1 MNLQFSGNFRV
12 IDDPEPTET
21 IGQWRIINYGEPSL
35 SSASAGFLE
44 ERTLV
49 SSGATPFEF
58 KDSYSKGSICFV
70 TSGTSSFTNVE
81 IPESPW
87 FITDRIN
94 RIIVFPKRVRLP
106 KEMTWAYREYV
117 ELPQTN
123 IARQFNP
130 VFQRIG
136 KLARLPEN
144 WDSYGARPV
153 CKNSISR
160 GVILLKELIE
170 LRSTIGFEIPVP
182 FVAPLSSG
190 GIQIEW
196 EKGEKYLELSITS
209 DPPTVEY
216 FAADKV
222 KEGQLTLE
230 GSLRSASGLKEL
242 ISWFVNGSAEDL
254 AHFTFEESPEASIS

>member
-1 MNLQFSGNFRV
+1 MNLEISANFRV
-12 IDDPEPTET
+12 FDDPGPAET
-21 IGQWRIINYGEPSL
+21 IDQWRIINYGEPSL
-35 SSASAGFLE
+35 SSASIGFLE

-49 SSGATPFEF
+49 SSRATPFEF
-58 KDSYSKGSICFV
+58 TDSYSKGSVRFV

-81 IPESPW
+81 IPDSPW
-87 FITDRIN
+87 FINDRIN
-94 RIIVFPKRVRLP
+94 RIIVFPKRIRLP
-106 KEMTWAYREYV
+106 REMTWAYRDHF

-123 IARQFNP
+123 MAQKFNP

-153 CKNSISR
+153 CKDSISR

-170 LRSTIGFEIPVP
+170 LRSTTGFEIPVP

-196 EKGEKYLELSITS
+196 EKGEKYLELSIRS
-209 DPPTVEY
+209 EPPSVTY
-216 FAADKV
+216 FAADQV

-230 GSLRSASGLKEL
+230 GSLRSASALKEL
-242 ISWFVNGSAEDL
+242 ISWFVSGTAEDL
-254 AHFTFEESPEASIS
+254 AHFSFEESPDASVS